1 MVSVWKKLS
10 ALKDAFND
18 AANYQVRE
26 NKAFFA
32 KIFLRT
38 DELQRCLDPSV
49 YFLIGE
55 KGTGKT
61 AYATYIEN
69 NPADKFSAKV
79 VTLTETQYKR
89 FIELKKHGK
98 LSYSDFANVW
108 RQILLVVTSQ
118 VIIDKSKGFI
128 ARFTG
133 KFSKVE
139 NQLKRW
145 NQKALN
151 PEVEV
156 AFEAVLKEGLS
167 GKLGNKDLGEISGES
182 STQDTVRV
190 TETNHR
196 LLESELALKQAIGD
210 LNLSKNHIV
219 FIDGIDFRPNSISY
233 SDYLGCIRGLGE
245 AVWQLNQ
252 DYFSRIRDSIG
263 RIKIVLLVRPD
274 VFHLLG
280 LHNSNSRIQDN
291 SVFLDWSTTE
301 AVAAE
306 SSLFE
311 VSGKYLSSQQTFEVK
326 PHDAWNQYFGDVG
339 SFKRLLRISFQK
351 PRDILTLIKQL
362 RLLHLRKGRGSHEAF
377 DSALIS
383 DGEFTRKVAD
393 YLLGEVRDYA
403 SFYMGPA
410 DFSAYIKFFQYLN
423 GRASFSMDEFEL
435 AFDRFSGWLRGE
447 PVKKEFAS
455 DSESLLQFFY
465 DVNVIGYQEAAVD
478 SSETF
483 VHWSFRERSLNNL
496 NPKVKSTGLLVV
508 NPGIAKALEIGK
520 AVASSNRVD
529 RVRAPK
535 RVRSR
540 RRKPRRGRP
549 QPKGD
554 GGS

>member
-1 MVSVWKKLS
+1 MWKTLS

-38 DELQRCLDPSV
+38 EELQRCLEPSV

-69 NPADKFSAKV
+69 NPADKYAAKV
-79 VTLTETQYKR
+79 ITLTETQYKR
-89 FIELKKHGK
+89 FIELKNNGK

-108 RQILLVVTSQ
+108 RQILLVVASQ

-128 ARFTG
+128 ARVTG
-133 KFSKVE
+133 KFAKVE
-139 NQLKRW
+139 EQLRKW

-156 AFEAVLKEGLS
+156 AFEAVLKEGLT
-167 GKLGNKDLGEISGES
+167 GKFGNKQLGELAGES
-182 STQDTVRV
+182 SIQDTVKI

-196 LLESELALKQAIGD
+196 LLESELALKQAISD
-210 LNLSKNHIV
+210 LSLSKTHII

-233 SDYLGCIRGLGE
+233 SDYLSCIRGLGE

-301 AVAAE
+301 TAAAE
-306 SSLFE
+306 SALFE
-311 VSGKYLSSQQTFEVK
+311 VSGKYFASQQTFPAK
-326 PHDAWNQYFGDVG
+326 PHDAWNKYLRDVD

-362 RLLHLRKGRGSHEAF
+362 RLIHVRRGRGSHDVF
-377 DSALIS
+377 DPAIIS

-393 YLLGEVRDYA
+393 YLLGEVRDYV
-403 SFYMGPA
+403 SFYMGPG
-410 DFSAYIKFFQYLN
+410 DFAAYIKFFQYLN
-423 GRASFSMDEFEL
+423 GRPTFTMDEFES
-435 AFDRFSGWLRGE
+435 AFDRFHAWLRGE

-465 DVNVIGYQEAAVD
+465 DVNVIGYREAAID

-496 NPKVKSTGLLVV
+496 NPKVKSSGVLVV

-520 AVASSNRVD
+520 AVAVSERA
-529 RVRAPK
+529 VRA
-535 RVRSR
+535 RVPQRNQSR
-540 RRKPRRGRP
+540 RRRSKKP
-549 QPKGD
+549 KT
-554 GGS
+554 